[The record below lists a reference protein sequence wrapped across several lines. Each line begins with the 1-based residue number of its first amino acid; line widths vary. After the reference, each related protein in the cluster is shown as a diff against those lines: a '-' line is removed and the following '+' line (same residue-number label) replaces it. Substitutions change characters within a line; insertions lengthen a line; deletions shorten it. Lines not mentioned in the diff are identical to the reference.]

1 MEDRLPR
8 PPDSASVGDADS
20 KGLAC
25 GDRSLV
31 VIRYSVI
38 TFPHTDPEIHLAANL
53 NQYTFEVNPRANRK
67 EVARAVE
74 KVFNVSVT
82 KVNILNRK
90 PKAKT
95 DRSRGGRP
103 GTKGGLKKAIVSL
116 KEGDK
121 IELV

>member
-1 MEDRLPR
+1 MIIANTILREFRVTEK
-8 PPDSASVGDADS
+8 AAN
-20 KGLAC
+20 
-25 GDRSLV
+25 
-31 VIRYSVI
+31 
-38 TFPHTDPEIHLAANL
+38 LAANL

-90 PKAKT
+90 PKPKA